1 MMTSISDA
9 ANIVS
14 FFAGAAALVGLV
26 HLLHAQSVDELRSRL
41 FSLRDEMFL
50 YALDHGLLSNPAYCE
65 LRNEMNGLIR
75 YGHKLTITQ
84 VLILTI
90 TSKFYSVERFLTPTW
105 TAHLNTLSDEDQK
118 VLLSFDDKQ
127 KPIVITYLAYR
138 SIVLHILMRIATLYL
153 KITNQS
159 GRKENVVKLMSSHLP
174 WRSLENEAAC
184 V

>member
-1 MMTSISDA
+1 VGS
-9 ANIVS
+9 
-14 FFAGAAALVGLV
+14 AALVGLV
-26 HLLHAQSVDELRSRL
+26 RLLHSQSVDELRSHL

-50 YALDHGLLSNPAYCE
+50 YALDHGFLSNPAYCE

-75 YGHKLTITQ
+75 YAHKLTITQ

-90 TSKFYSVERFLTPTW
+90 TSKYYSGERFSTPNW
-105 TAHLNTLSDEDQK
+105 TAHLNTIRDEDQS
-118 VLLSFDDKQ
+118 VLLAYDDTQ
-127 KPIVITYLAYR
+127 RPIVMMYLVSR
-138 SIVLHILMRIATLYL
+138 SIVLHILMRIGTLYL

-174 WRSLENEAAC
+174 GRSLETEAAC